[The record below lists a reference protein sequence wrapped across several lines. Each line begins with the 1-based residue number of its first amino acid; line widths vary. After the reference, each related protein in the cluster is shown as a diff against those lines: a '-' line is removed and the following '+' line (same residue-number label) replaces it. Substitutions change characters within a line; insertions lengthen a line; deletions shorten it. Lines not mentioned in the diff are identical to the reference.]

1 MRRYGSALKVSRVKR
16 RVDKMNVV
24 MPTCL
29 WDGCSFTLYSFLLF
43 LFLQGFQ
50 TKRRIF
56 ITVQKK
62 KNKLNCAASEDF
74 QDSNDIFL

>member
-16 RVDKMNVV
+16 RVDKMNVA

-50 TKRRIF
+50 TKRIF
-56 ITVQKK
+56 ITVQK

-74 QDSNDIFL
+74 QDRNDIFL